1 MSNGELSRPVDR
13 AALARARE
21 ARDRVIARLSDEF
34 AHDVLGVEEF
44 ERRVTLAQTSESV
57 EEIEALLRDLPDGPG
72 QSRAP
77 APVTPRVAPAPGPS
91 VSLAP
96 MEPYGERQTLLAILG
111 GIGRNGRWLVPRRF
125 RVVAMMGGAHLDLR
139 EAIFPPG
146 PVELEVIAFMGGVE
160 IVVPPG
166 LAVQTS
172 GTGIMGGFQQI
183 NRAPAHPDPDAPLLR
198 IHGFAVMGGV
208 DVKMRLPGES
218 DREARRRLRN
228 ERREERR
235 AERALDRA
243 DRHERRHGSD

>member
-1 MSNGELSRPVDR
+1 
-13 AALARARE
+13 
-21 ARDRVIARLSDEF
+21 
-34 AHDVLGVEEF
+34 
-44 ERRVTLAQTSESV
+44 
-57 EEIEALLRDLPDGPG
+57 
-72 QSRAP
+72 
-77 APVTPRVAPAPGPS
+77 
-91 VSLAP
+91 
-96 MEPYGERQTLLAILG
+96 
-111 GIGRNGRWLVPRRF
+111 
-125 RVVAMMGGAHLDLR
+125 
-139 EAIFPPG
+139 
-146 PVELEVIAFMGGVE
+146 
-160 IVVPPG
+160 
-166 LAVQTS
+166 VQTS